1 MVRYNAND
9 ILGMMRDGTLTS
21 INDPRELLGDDI
33 YSVIPSTQN
42 WSYGSWNLN
51 GGLPAMRRP
60 IVTNSPLASNV
71 VDADFTDT
79 ASKATKS
86 AKSGKGGFF
95 SPLTNWFKGINTGN
109 SGWSLTGRE
118 GSLGVGNTGGRAGL
132 TIGGKN
138 LGGLATAGAGIY
150 QGIRGFQNLNDLSET
165 KDAKENILNQIRTA
179 AAGNPMLSSYL
190 TDDELATLNKVKRGQ
205 FNNAP
210 SNKNSFGDILKGAG
224 TGALTGAAGGL
235 PGIIVGAL
243 GGAINGGISSQN
255 EAYQR
260 ENATLEGLYNSL
272 ANANAQYKRMRI
284 PNYTG
289 LGLQSRY
296 TNQWM

>member
-1 MVRYNAND
+1 MRRRNQNFIDDWANSNIYNQPEMVQPMRAQPFVYGDTSGLNIDDLMSEADDSLQYPPIIGQNFTYGRANTQGGSPPNSTAPRFGNLKGWFTG
-9 ILGMMRDGTLTS
+9 LGNNSG
-21 INDPRELLGDDI
+21 
-33 YSVIPSTQN
+33 
-42 WSYGSWNLN
+42 WNL
-51 GGLPAMRRP
+51 
-60 IVTNSPLASNV
+60 
-71 VDADFTDT
+71 
-79 ASKATKS
+79 
-86 AKSGKGGFF
+86 
-95 SPLTNWFKGINTGN
+95 TGN
-109 SGWSLTGRE
+109 SRFGI
-118 GSLGVGNTGGRAGL
+118 GNTGGRAGL
-132 TIGGKN
+132 TLGGKN

-150 QGIRGFQNLNDLSET
+150 QGIRGFQNLNDLNET

-205 FNNAP
+205 YNNAP
-210 SNKNSFGDILKGAG
+210 SNSNSFGDILKGAG
-224 TGALTGAAGGL
+224 TGALTGLAGGL

-243 GGAINGGISSQN
+243 GGAINGGITSQN
-255 EAYQR
+255 EAQQR